1 MQIHRRGSVIALAL
15 AGLLGSL
22 TGPAPARV
30 RAQSGQA
37 APFAD
42 QAVGFALSG
51 PARDLPAAA
60 PEEKDSNSFRKGRE
74 GEGGDAEEFRT
85 TAPGVEADVDA
96 ALDNPVAQAPDLVF
110 GAGPILSFDTLSNQ
124 DNFTAFGFRV
134 SPPDTNMDVGPNHV
148 VQTVNLLVRVYN
160 KAGAPLT
167 APFKMSSLFAALG
180 GICSTDDDGD
190 PIVLYDPM
198 ADRWLIS
205 QFAFLG
211 GGTIPPYHQCV
222 AISKTGDPTGA
233 YFLYDFVVPN
243 NEFNDYPHIGVWPD
257 AYYMTVNQFL
267 NGGPFDGTGAYAFDR
282 AKMLAGD
289 PSAGFVYFNLNLAT
303 HPEGIGGALPS
314 DFDGV
319 NPPAAGAP
327 NTFSYFLATE
337 FGDALDALRL
347 FDFHVDFAVPA
358 NSTFTER
365 TESPIAVAAFNPLSP
380 AGRADIRQP
389 APATDAHAVD
399 SISDRLMHR
408 LQYRNFGTHE
418 SLVTTHTVNTGTG
431 TTLATYKAGVR
442 YYELRRSGGTW
453 AVHEQGTFS
462 PDADNRWMGSAA
474 LDNGGNLAVGYSV
487 SSLTTFPSI
496 RYAGR
501 LASDPPGGLAQG
513 ERSLVA
519 GTGVQRSTGSR
530 WGDYSMLA
538 VDPSDECTFWYTTE
552 YYTAASQLTSTVGW
566 LTRIGSFKF
575 DQCTPPPPRG
585 TLQGAVTSCSTGLPL
600 GNALVTTTNGFAA
613 STSAGGTYSI
623 SLPADTYSVTASK
636 AGYAPAAASGIVV
649 ASGSTTT
656 QDFCLNPVPDLAFGS
671 SAVSAGNGNGVIEFN
686 ECNALDVNI
695 ENVGAASASG
705 ISAMLSTSTPGVTVS
720 QPNSPYPDIPA
731 GGTGTNLVPFE
742 VSTSPSFACGTV
754 IDFTLGLTFAG
765 GTDTV
770 SFKMPTCTKTVNI
783 TGSLAAGDPQQT
795 GRLNRFTPGG
805 SCAAPEACPGLAA
818 TTGLRAY
825 DVHAFTNSAPAAAC
839 VTVNVNTAC
848 TGPNFIFP
856 VAYLGSFNSTNLCT
870 NYLADTGG
878 SPNPSGSMSL
888 NLPAGATMQLVVHEV
903 TPGAGCASYDVS
915 VSGLGTDGGGECVPC
930 TISCPADTVAPN
942 DPGQCGAIVSYPPA
956 TLNGSCG
963 VLTQTPP
970 PGSFFSV
977 GSTPVISSATAGQS
991 CTRKVV
997 VKDTQPP
1004 TITGATTSP
1013 AMLWPPNHAMVP
1025 VTVAYTSSDNCAGT
1039 CSLSVTSSQP
1049 VDGLGDGDTSPDW
1062 QVVDAHTVLLR
1073 AERSGK
1079 IKSGRTYTIT
1089 IRCSD
1094 AAGNTTSRAVTVLV
1108 PHNR

>member
-636 AGYAPAAASGIVV
+636 AGYAPAAASGIAV

-686 ECNALDVNI
+686 ECNALDVTLT
-695 ENVGAASASG
+695 NVGAAAATG
-705 ISAMLSTSTPGVTVS
+705 VFATLSTSTPDVTIS
-720 QPNSPYPDIPA
+720 QPNSPYPDIPS
-731 GGTGTNLVPFE
+731 GGSGTNLVPFE
-742 VSTSPSFACGTV
+742 VSTSPSFACGTP
-754 IDFTLGLTFAG
+754 IQFTLSVSFAG

-770 SFKMPTCTKTVNI
+770 SFSAASCTSVATTFSGSITATDAQQNQRLTRDGLTSTCVGPKPCPGPFS
-783 TGSLAAGDPQQT
+783 TGTRSYDAYS
-795 GRLNRFTPGG
+795 FTNPGG
-805 SCAAPEACPGLAA
+805 TS
-818 TTGLRAY
+818 
-825 DVHAFTNSAPAAAC
+825 C
-839 VTVNVNTAC
+839 VTFSLTSGCGTN
-848 TGPNFIFP
+848 IFGS
-856 VAYLGSFNSTNLCT
+856 AYLGPFNPANLCQ
-870 NYLADTGG
+870 NYLADQGSSSAGTGVA
-878 SPNPSGSMSL
+878 SFTV
-888 NLPAGATMQLVVHEV
+888 PAGQSFTVVVNEV
-903 TPGAGCASYDVS
+903 NQGLNCVSYTGS
-915 VSGLGTDGGGECVPC
+915 VSGLFSGIDGGGECVPC
-930 TISCPADTVAPN
+930 TISCPADTVVPN

-1039 CSLSVTSSQP
+1039 CSLSVASSQP